1 MLSEVG
7 RGSRAA
13 SGSTAGTQVQQEEAM
28 GAGVLVYGL
37 FLEGARWEHDTG
49 TLAEARPGEMFARLP
64 PVELLPRAADVHPAT
79 PPASQPRGRGTASP
93 TEPLNTSLT
102 LPGKGSTS
110 GGGGGDGS
118 TAQAQAQPTP
128 HVYSCPLYKTS
139 SRGNAAGGGSSLT
152 SLFVL
157 HLLLP
162 IPLHT
167 AEDFWV
173 MQGAAALC
181 AADD

>member
-1 MLSEVG
+1 M
-7 RGSRAA
+7 
-13 SGSTAGTQVQQEEAM
+13 
-28 GAGVLVYGL
+28 LVYGL

-64 PVELLPRAADVHPAT
+64 PVELLPRAADVLPAT

-93 TEPLNTSLT
+93 TERLSTSPA
-102 LPGKGSTS
+102 LPGKGSAS
-110 GGGGGDGS
+110 GRDGH
-118 TAQAQAQPTP
+118 TAQSQAQAQPAP

-139 SRGNAAGGGSSLT
+139 SRGNAAGGGSSPA
-152 SLFVL
+152 SLFVV

-162 IPLHT
+162 IPVHT